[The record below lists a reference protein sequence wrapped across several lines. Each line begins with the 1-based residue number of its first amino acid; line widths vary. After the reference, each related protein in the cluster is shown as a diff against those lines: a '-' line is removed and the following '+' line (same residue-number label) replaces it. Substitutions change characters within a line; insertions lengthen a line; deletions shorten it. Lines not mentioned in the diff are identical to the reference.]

1 MIQSVA
7 NQFNAGGSF
16 MWVILAVLAV
26 GCAVMIERL
35 FYLYIYCSKDNLSFA
50 QKVFSQI
57 KSGNVHGAKEITRK
71 RSSPMHALFG
81 IAVDHYAAGDSD
93 EKIMERIEQSAIREL
108 PRLSKRINY
117 LSLIANV
124 STLLGLL
131 GTITGLQI
139 SFSSLAH
146 TDASQSASMLASGI
160 SQAMTTTAFGLIV
173 AVPCMVMYTVLT
185 NRQQELVKTI
195 DEGVSY
201 LISTVKESRV

>member
-1 MIQSVA
+1 MIESVA

-16 MWVILAVLAV
+16 MWVILVALAV
-26 GCAVMIERL
+26 ACAVIIERI
-35 FYLYIYCSKDNLSFA
+35 FYLYVYCSKDNLTFA
-50 QKVFSQI
+50 KRVFVHI
-57 KSGNVHGAKEITRK
+57 KKGDIEGAKGIASKHST
-71 RSSPMHALFG
+71 PMHSLFRVAL
-81 IAVDHYAAGDSD
+81 DHYASGDTN

-139 SFSSLAH
+139 SFSSLAT
-146 TDASQSASMLASGI
+146 TDASQSASMLATGI

-173 AVPCMVMYTVLT
+173 AVPCMVMYTILT
-185 NRQQELVKTI
+185 NKQQELVKTI

-201 LISTVKESRV
+201 LISTVKESRA